1 MSKESKECRVAP
13 AAGHR
18 GRGARGLSRRLWCVW
33 IAGSRGP
40 GAGRVSGVA
49 RHQNV
54 HVKKLT
60 RKMPWQNERTKKVER
75 ALETWAHPDAH
86 SPEYLRCPPP
96 HPPCGMRAT
105 AMCMCGTVSL
115 SHVLAAHAGAP
126 AVRRNQQA
134 PPRAVAPHVAAR
146 QLRRQVPPSFG
157 VRRGDRRR
165 HAILRD
171 R

>member
-1 MSKESKECRVAP
+1 MQGGAGGRPPWAWRARCRGDCGV
-13 AAGHR
+13 
-18 GRGARGLSRRLWCVW
+18 C
-33 IAGSRGP
+33 GSRARADP
-40 GAGRVSGVA
+40 EPRDDVSGRGVA

-54 HVKKLT
+54 DVKKTNKKNALA
-60 RKMPWQNERTKKVER
+60 ERTNKKGR
-75 ALETWAHPDAH
+75 TCTGDMG
-86 SPEYLRCPPP
+86 SPRCPYPSSYVRCPAP

-146 QLRRQVPPSFG
+146 QLRRQLPPSFG
-157 VRRGDRRR
+157 LRRGDRRR